1 MTEKGW
7 NHLNHSGW
15 VGAILFSFL
24 AIWVLNLDAKAG
36 GSVEGLMETD
46 LSHAHNGWTD
56 DADKQLSV
64 QSGFDIDSAYY
75 EI

>member
-1 MTEKGW
+1 M
-7 NHLNHSGW
+7 
-15 VGAILFSFL
+15 
-24 AIWVLNLDAKAG
+24 LNLDAKAG

-64 QSGFDIDSAYY
+64 QSGFDIDGAYY